1 MARSSI
7 FTALQPARMSAEG
20 RRSKSSDDRKRRRRR
35 KKRRNRSRSGRSRT
49 N

>member
-7 FTALQPARMSAEG
+7 FTAVKPATMA
-20 RRSKSSDDRKRRRRR
+20 RRADTDSRDGGRRRRR
-35 KKRRNRSRSGRSRT
+35 RRNRRNRSRSRSRT